1 MQKQEKD
8 QIVYTLS
15 AKCRDC
21 YRCLKACPV
30 KAIKMNNGQ
39 AYVIKERCISCGTCI
54 KECPQGAKTFRSDTA
69 SVKALISSGALVAA
83 SVAPSFPAFYNEWE
97 CLRLASALRKLGF
110 SFIGQTSQGAY
121 RVAQASVNFKN
132 RRNKKVAVSTAC
144 PALVG
149 YIKTYAKEHLPSL
162 CEVLSPMHAH
172 AAMLKDQFGDSC
184 KVVFIGP
191 CIAKKAEIEWEEFA
205 GRIHAALTFSE
216 LEAWMKEENIEL
228 KNCAESSFDEP
239 PAGTASLFPL
249 SGGMLKTAGLD
260 SESNTSSRYVN
271 PAGLKNSL
279 EAIEWAVNSDE
290 DVFIEPL
297 FCNEGCINGPG
308 AGRDGNTY
316 ERRLR
321 LTRFAAENIK
331 LPEGKTDDAL
341 FEMKVREGKAI
352 IRGEIDQE
360 KIREALL
367 KVGKV
372 TENDHLNCGACG
384 YNTCKEKAE
393 AVVLGMAEA
402 EMCIPWMRRLAEQR
416 TDKIIETSPNGILI
430 LDKDLAIINMNASFR
445 SYFNATDA
453 VFGRHISYL
462 MDPKLFEKVAS
473 GSTDKIEGIVTH
485 SAYNLVMHQIVYALK
500 EEKQY
505 VGIFVDIT
513 SLRMN
518 EKKLD
523 KMKEQTITQAKELL
537 EHQIKM
543 AHEMAMLLG
552 RNTAKGEEIVSKLM
566 SFED

>member
-1 MQKQEKD
+1 MQIQAKD

-30 KAIKMNNGQ
+30 KAIKMKDGQ

-54 KECPQGAKTFRSDTA
+54 RECPQGAKAFRNDVA
-69 SVKALISSGALVAA
+69 SVKAIIASGALVAA
-83 SVAPSFPAFYNEWE
+83 SIAPSFPAFYNEWE
-97 CLRLASALRKLGF
+97 RLRLASALRKLGF
-110 SFIGQTSQGAY
+110 SFIGHTSQGAY
-121 RVAQASVNFKN
+121 RVARASVNFKN
-132 RRNKKVAVSTAC
+132 KKNKKVAVSTAC
-144 PALVG
+144 PAFVG
-149 YIKTYAKEHLPSL
+149 YIKSYAKEHLPSL

-172 AAMLKDQFGDSC
+172 AAMLKQQFGDSC

-191 CIAKKAEIEWEEFA
+191 CIAKKAELEWDENA
-205 GRIHAALTFSE
+205 GRIHAALTFRE
-216 LEAWMKEENIEL
+216 LDNWLKEENVEL

-239 PAGTASLFPL
+239 PAGIASLFPL

-260 SESNTSSRYVN
+260 SESNTSSKFIN

-279 EAIEWAVNSDE
+279 EAIAWAVNSDE

-308 AGRDGNTY
+308 AGRDVNTY
-316 ERRLR
+316 EKRQRLS
-321 LTRFAAENIK
+321 RFAACSIEA
-331 LPEGKTDDAL
+331 PEGNTDDSL
-341 FEMKVREGKAI
+341 LEMKVRESGGSIPK
-352 IRGEIDQE
+352 ETDPE
-360 KIREALL
+360 KVREALL
-367 KVGKV
+367 KVGKI

-384 YNTCKEKAE
+384 YNTCREKAE

-430 LDKDLAIINMNASFR
+430 LDKDLVIINMNASFR

-453 VFGRHISYL
+453 VYGRHISYL

-473 GSTDKIEGIVTH
+473 GSADKIEGIVNH
-485 SAYNLVMHQIVYALK
+485 SAYNLVMHQIVYSLK
-500 EEKQY
+500 EEKQF

-523 KMKEQTITQAKELL
+523 KIKEQTITQAKELL

-543 AHEMAMLLG
+543 AHEMAILLG
-552 RNTAKGEEIVSKLM
+552 KNTAKGEEIVSKLM
-566 SFED
+566 SFEE